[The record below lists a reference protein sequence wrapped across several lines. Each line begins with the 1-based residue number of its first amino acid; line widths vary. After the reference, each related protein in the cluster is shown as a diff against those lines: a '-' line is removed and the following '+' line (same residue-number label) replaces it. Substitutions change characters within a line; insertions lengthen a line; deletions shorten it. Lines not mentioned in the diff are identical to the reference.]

1 MSRKIS
7 TKKYGKKTRKS
18 RKSRKTRKTRKN
30 KKVYL
35 DKKQFGSG
43 LSGGTPPPPVL
54 PSSVNTDIY
63 LNLECQEAIRQI
75 SSLDKNAINSLNWQE
90 LNNNLTINVTDEV
103 HLENAECTLCS
114 MVINQNQRD
123 NCKLFYNKCKLLHL
137 CRRFIPEYNNEQI
150 GVDVLRNIMRETIPL
165 NDVVNIQNFLIQLG
179 ANFTEIRDN
188 AFANRNLTTVTIPN
202 SVTRINYRAFA
213 NNQLTSVTIPNL
225 VEIIGTDAFSN
236 NQLTSVTIP
245 NSVREIGNRAF
256 SNNLLRNVTIPNS
269 VNYIAVRA
277 FANNNQLTS
286 VTVPS
291 RYRGTNMLSMVF
303 SNEMD
308 IEITY
313 TDTNLTT
320 KPRIPVPAAPR
331 LLN

>member
-1 MSRKIS
+1 
-7 TKKYGKKTRKS
+7 
-18 RKSRKTRKTRKN
+18 
-30 KKVYL
+30 
-35 DKKQFGSG
+35 
-43 LSGGTPPPPVL
+43 
-54 PSSVNTDIY
+54 
-63 LNLECQEAIRQI
+63 
-75 SSLDKNAINSLNWQE
+75 
-90 LNNNLTINVTDEV
+90 
-103 HLENAECTLCS
+103 
-114 MVINQNQRD
+114 
-123 NCKLFYNKCKLLHL
+123 L

-150 GVDVLRNIMRETIPL
+150 GVDVLRNIMRETIPR

-269 VNYIAVRA
+269 VNYIAVQA

-286 VTVPS
+286 VTVPL
-291 RYRGTNMLSMVF
+291 RYKDTNMLSMVF

-308 IEITY
+308 IKFTY
-313 TDTNLTT
+313 TDT
-320 KPRIPVPAAPR
+320 
-331 LLN
+331 

>member
-1 MSRKIS
+1 MSRRIS

-18 RKSRKTRKTRKN
+18 RKSRKTRKN

-35 DKKQFGSG
+35 GKKQFGSG
-43 LSGGTPPPPVL
+43 PVDL
-54 PSSVNTDIY
+54 DIISNIY

-75 SSLDKNAINSLNWQE
+75 SSLDKNAVNSLNWQE

-103 HLENAECTLCS
+103 HLENAECSLCS
-114 MVINQNQRD
+114 MVTNENQR
-123 NCKLFYNKCKLLHL
+123 NYCKEFYNKCKLLNL
-137 CRRFIPEYNNEQI
+137 YKRFIGEYNNEQI
-150 GVDVLRNIMRETIPL
+150 GVDVLRNIMRETIPR

>member
-18 RKSRKTRKTRKN
+18 RKSRKTRKN

-63 LNLECQEAIRQI
+63 LNLECQDAIRQI
-75 SSLDKNAINSLNWQE
+75 SSLDKNAINSLNWKE

-103 HLENAECTLCS
+103 HLENAECRLCS
-114 MVINQNQRD
+114 MVTNENQKD
-123 NCKLFYNKCKLLHL
+123 NCKLFYNKCKLLYL

-150 GVDVLRNIMRETIPL
+150 GVDVLRTIMLNTIPHEGVEDLQIFL
-165 NDVVNIQNFLIQLG
+165 NQLG

-236 NQLTSVTIP
+236 NQLTSVTIS

-256 SNNLLRNVTIPNS
+256 RNNLLTSVTIPNS
-269 VNYIAVRA
+269 VDYIAVQA

-286 VTVPS
+286 VTVPL
-291 RYRGTNMLSMVF
+291 RYKDTNMLSMVF

-308 IEITY
+308 INFTY
-313 TDTNLTT
+313 TDT
-320 KPRIPVPAAPR
+320 
-331 LLN
+331 